1 MSNIKKLFHIILLLN
16 IFNFLNSQCSKGQVN
31 YMNQCVNCYDSNCE
45 ECIFPT
51 IGSCKSCFDNYEIYE
66 GLCYE
71 KCQKIKHCKICD
83 EKENKCIL
91 CKKMCNVKSNGECSC
106 IIKYVTITLCVL
118 IPIIVIL
125 LLLKF
130 LLTSASTKG
139 LVDFP
144 HIIVYPEVHE
154 ITRTNNSNKFLSK
167 ENSIKEFEENLFVFE
182 DFNRKCDFCKTNIC
196 NISLNCGC
204 VCCFDCQKKF
214 LSNNTTCLNCKKEIN
229 NMKQITCSICF
240 NNKKELSK
248 FKCQCSLV
256 SFKDCYIKWRLK
268 HNFCPACRKNLNII
282 DEKIYK
288 SN

>member
-71 KCQKIKHCKICD
+71 KCQTIKHCKICD

-256 SFKDCYIKWRLK
+256 SCKDCYIKWRLK

>member
-16 IFNFLNSQCSKGQVN
+16 IFHFLKSQCSKGQV
-31 YMNQCVNCYDSNCE
+31 YYTNQCVNCYDSNCE

-118 IPIIVIL
+118 IPIMVIL
-125 LLLKF
+125 GLLKF
-130 LLTSASTKG
+130 LLTAASSKG
-139 LVDFP
+139 FANVP
-144 HIIVYPEVHE
+144 HIIVYPERNE
-154 ITRTNNSNKFLSK
+154 ISRSRNSQKFLSK

-229 NMKQITCSICF
+229 NMNQITCSICF

-256 SFKDCYIKWRLK
+256 SCKDCYIKWRLK

>member
-167 ENSIKEFEENLFVFE
+167 VNSIKEFEENLFVFE

-256 SFKDCYIKWRLK
+256 SCKDCYIKWRLK